1 MFKFCHWPVMWPWI
15 TSLTSPDFSILTCKG
30 RRELWGSTR
39 ALVCRHW
46 GSSKCQC
53 QAVSPLPSI
62 CLPGALRAH
71 AEISQ
76 LIPSLRSCCFTEVCY
91 PFCPSWLAAKDWL
104 AVTKGCRTLPV
115 PQDGV
120 SSRETFQGSIRVQ
133 LLSLPNLA
141 FFPLLEDFFFPSWKK
156 PFPHWMIYTS
166 ICHTLLETWLKTRTM
181 LLWFEGACT
190 LVV

>member
-1 MFKFCHWPVMWPWI
+1 MFKFCHWQVMWPWI

-46 GSSKCQC
+46 DSSKYLC
-53 QAVSPLPSI
+53 QAVSPLLSI
-62 CLPGALRAH
+62 CLSLALRAH

-76 LIPSLRSCCFTEVCY
+76 LIPFLRSCCFTEVCY
-91 PFCPSWLAAKDWL
+91 PFCPTRLAAKDRL

-115 PQDGV
+115 PQDRV

-141 FFPLLEDFFFPSWKK
+141 LSPRLEDFFLPKK
-156 PFPHWMIYTS
+156 KNHFLTGW
-166 ICHTLLETWLKTRTM
+166 HTHRSVTR
-181 LLWFEGACT
+181 F
-190 LVV
+190 